1 MLFSLS
7 TNSRC
12 LKWFYNG
19 LHLKD
24 IELEN
29 TVNEIAYK
37 VISLI
42 NKTHTKR
49 HIFKLKNSVVS
60 GSSLSY
66 YTFCVLLFYVF
77 FKYFSS
83 YNNIYLF
90 QSHAENK
97 QIYNENCAGFY
108 EHCNGACWSL
118 LVIGRKKKK
127 TGVMIETHLSL
138 FHSAL
143 NHARRKRS
151 RNSVSSVARYAF
163 NSLF

>member
-7 TNSRC
+7 TNRRC

-19 LHLKD
+19 LHLKY

-42 NKTHTKR
+42 NKIHTQR
-49 HIFKLKNSVVS
+49 DIYSNWRILLFRVYHCHIIHFV
-60 GSSLSY
+60 
-66 YTFCVLLFYVF
+66 FCSFYVF

-108 EHCNGACWSL
+108 ENCNGACWSL
-118 LVIGRKKKK
+118 KKKKK
-127 TGVMIETHLSL
+127 TVVMNETRLSL

-143 NHARRKRS
+143 NHARRKPS
-151 RNSVSSVARYAF
+151 RNSVSSAARYAF